1 MPTILAI
8 DQGTTNCRA
17 ILFNEVG
24 NPLASSQKTFIQYF
38 PHDGWVEHDSEEIW
52 QTTLETCQN
61 AILQSGI
68 LPTKITAI
76 GITNQRETTVIWDKK
91 TGIPIYNAIVWQ
103 DRRTATHCAALK
115 KEGLEALIQSKT
127 GLVLDPYFSAT
138 KIAWI
143 LDNISNA
150 RIKAN
155 QGELA
160 FGTIDTFLLW
170 RLTGGKVHATDA
182 TNAARTLLFNIHT
195 GQWDEILLELF
206 NIPFAILPK
215 ICDSN
220 TYFGNTK
227 SSLLGASIPITGLIG
242 DQQAA
247 AVGQTCFKPGMV
259 KSTYGT
265 GCFVL
270 FHTGN
275 EAVFS
280 KQKLLTTIAYRL
292 NGITTYALEGSIF
305 IAGAAVQWLRDKMQL
320 ILSAEET
327 ETLAES
333 VENTAGVY
341 FVPAFTGLGAP
352 YWDPDARGAILGL
365 TRDSQ
370 KAHIVRAALEAVCY
384 QTQDLLLAIQQ
395 DFEHSSIIR
404 VDGGMA
410 NNNWLMQNL
419 SDILQAP
426 VERSAITE
434 TTALGAAFV
443 AGLGAGLY
451 SSLET
456 ISQLWKSDRIF
467 EPKMDP
473 KHAQAL
479 YQSWQKAVLCVT
491 RTSAPLA
498 DGPRDQVAG

>member
-1 MPTILAI
+1 MPTMLAI
-8 DQGTTNCRA
+8 DQGTTSCRA
-17 ILFNEVG
+17 MLFNEMG
-24 NPLASSQKTFIQYF
+24 QLLASDQKTFTQYF
-38 PHDGWVEHDSEEIW
+38 PQDGWVEHDPEEIW
-52 QTTLETCQN
+52 QTTLETCRN
-61 AILQSGI
+61 AILQSSI
-68 LPTKITAI
+68 SPTKINAI

-91 TGIPIYNAIVWQ
+91 TGVPIYNAIVWQ
-103 DRRTATHCAALK
+103 DRRTATHCATLK

-170 RLTGGKVHATDA
+170 RLTGRKVHATDA
-182 TNAARTLLFNIHT
+182 TNAARTLLFNLHT
-195 GQWDEILLELF
+195 GQWDETLLELF

-215 ICDSN
+215 VRDSN
-220 TYFGNTK
+220 TYFGNTAA
-227 SSLLGASIPITGLIG
+227 SLLGASIPITGLIG

-270 FHTGN
+270 FHTGS
-275 EAVFS
+275 EAVLS

-292 NGITTYALEGSIF
+292 NGTTTYALEGSIF

-327 ETLAES
+327 EILAES

-410 NNNWLMQNL
+410 NNDWLMQNL

-426 VERSAITE
+426 VERPVITE

-451 SSLET
+451 ASLEA
-456 ISQLWKSDRIF
+456 ISQLWKSNKIF

-473 KHAQAL
+473 KHAKNL
-479 YQSWQKAVLCVT
+479 YQSWQKAVMCVR
-491 RTSAPLA
+491 RT
-498 DGPRDQVAG
+498 